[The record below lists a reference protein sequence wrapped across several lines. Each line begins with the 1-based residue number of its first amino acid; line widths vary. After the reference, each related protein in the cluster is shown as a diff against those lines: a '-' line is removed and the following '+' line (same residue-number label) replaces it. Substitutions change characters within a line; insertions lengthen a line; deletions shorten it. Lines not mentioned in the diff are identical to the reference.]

1 MAAFNPSM
9 IVPAS
14 KSNEFAQS
22 AQSERSAKTILLEG
36 IERQVKLY
44 KDPKA
49 DGRRWFTVGEKEI
62 AISLRVN
69 NKPLPIVGTETK
81 VAVPVAHFEDA
92 MKHFASEV
100 KAGKFDA
107 ALADADKAIASRR
120 EKLRKTRASRKTN

>member
-22 AQSERSAKTILLEG
+22 AQLERSAKSILLEG
-36 IERQVKLY
+36 IERQLKLY

-107 ALADADKAIASRR
+107 VLADADKAIASRR